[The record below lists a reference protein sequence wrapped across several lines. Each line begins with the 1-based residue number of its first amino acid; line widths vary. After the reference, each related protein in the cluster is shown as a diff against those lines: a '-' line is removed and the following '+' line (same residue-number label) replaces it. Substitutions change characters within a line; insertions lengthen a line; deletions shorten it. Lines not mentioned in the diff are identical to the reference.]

1 MTDNTTRMQDDLF
14 SGPFIAEPLAHRS
27 SDTSKAAA
35 ARIQP
40 VSAKMQRRILDYIK
54 SRGDDG
60 ATYDEVV
67 SELGLE
73 KPTVAGRLNDL
84 KRAGLIADTG
94 RRRPTRSGSSAS
106 VVTPTSH
113 GWQA

>member
-14 SGPFIAEPLAHRS
+14 SGPFIADPLAHRS

-54 SRGDDG
+54 TRGDDG
-60 ATYDEVV
+60 ATYDEV
-67 SELGLE
+67 GLE

-84 KRAGLIADTG
+84 KRAGLITDTG

-106 VVTPTSH
+106 VVMPTSH